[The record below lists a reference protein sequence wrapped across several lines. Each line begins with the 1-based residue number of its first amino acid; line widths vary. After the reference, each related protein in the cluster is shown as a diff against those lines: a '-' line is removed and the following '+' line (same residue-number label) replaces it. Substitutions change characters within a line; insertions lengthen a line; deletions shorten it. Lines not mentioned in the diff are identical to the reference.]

1 MKYILN
7 LREKKLKKKN
17 EYTIED
23 IIKLP
28 LDLQWLLTGNMFIE
42 IKKKKPK
49 KRRSLLEA
57 QKILHLA
64 DAEIKKMMAK
74 RRKKNDRR

>member
-7 LREKKLKKKN
+7 LRGKKLKKKN
-17 EYTIED
+17 EWTIED
-23 IIKLP
+23 MIKLP
-28 LDLQWLLTGNMFIE
+28 LDLQWLLTGNMLIE

-64 DAEIKKMMAK
+64 DSEIKNMMGKMI
-74 RRKKNDRR
+74 KKND